1 MQVGKCIAIV
11 KDKFEGMMEGNCR
24 GVVFGL
30 RNMGKYT
37 AISNDTLYLQY
48 QTMILN
54 ERLAN
59 ALKLTGADEFRWNC
73 IRIIKITPRI
83 DILDASLSGVIVN
96 VAAGR
101 DSDGSFSARGEK
113 VTSDGFVF
121 IWRP

>member
-1 MQVGKCIAIV
+1 
-11 KDKFEGMMEGNCR
+11 
-24 GVVFGL
+24 
-30 RNMGKYT
+30 MGKYT

-54 ERLAN
+54 EKLAN

-73 IRIIKITPRI
+73 IRIIKITSRI
-83 DILDASLSGVIVN
+83 DILDAWLSGFIVN

-113 VTSDGFVF
+113 FTSDGFVF